1 MKQLTIVA
9 FEYGID
15 FSLNVTI
22 FITILTFRFRINLNK
37 NMQLFFTQER

>member
-9 FEYGID
+9 FEYSID
-15 FSLNVTI
+15 FNLNVTI
-22 FITILTFRFRINLNK
+22 FITILTFRFGINLNK